1 MATLVKSF
9 AIQGID
15 GYRVDIEVTTLDGQ
29 PMLSIIGLG
38 DLAVKEAGERIQAAM
53 DSCGYDFPKKKVII
67 NLAPGDK
74 KKKGSHFDLAMA
86 IALLQE
92 TNTIAAKQLEQFGL
106 IGELAL
112 NGNIRSCTG
121 NQSWISGRQSR
132 RYPAGTDDVSRRNNQ
147 CYGYK
152 GKK

>member
-74 KKKGSHFDLAMA
+74 KKNRTYRHRLKDRCFHARRDPGFFVPVWGKEDAHG
-86 IALLQE
+86 
-92 TNTIAAKQLEQFGL
+92 KQNQRHHS
-106 IGELAL
+106 
-112 NGNIRSCTG
+112 GNR
-121 NQSWISGRQSR
+121 W
-132 RYPAGTDDVSRRNNQ
+132 
-147 CYGYK
+147 GYHWA
-152 GKK
+152 